1 MFVWYYDYP
10 YRVPSASTILQ
21 CCSKSVMLHVNYYNT
36 HDQWRGESSVC
47 AGKSEEGCRPG
58 ISVVSL
64 DHGHYPDS
72 RHTFPSLPVPAQS
85 EDPHPCGLH
94 VYRQLKYVGTPLQCV
109 YSIVFIIPCFTTNS
123 VVSSFP
129 G

>member
-1 MFVWYYDYP
+1 
-10 YRVPSASTILQ
+10 
-21 CCSKSVMLHVNYYNT
+21 MLHVNYYNT

-85 EDPHPCGLH
+85 EDPRPCGLH
-94 VYRQLKYVGTPLQCV
+94 VQTAQIRGYATAVCVQHCVHHPMFHYELSRILIPRLKDEAWE
-109 YSIVFIIPCFTTNS
+109 
-123 VVSSFP
+123 
-129 G
+129 